1 MIREACILAGLILMA
16 GLAGCSPL
24 NAELVKALAKDD
36 AAVCVASDIR
46 GGAGMVAG
54 VPSGGY
60 GQGTLN
66 FCRSNKANS
75 KLEIKPDG
83 SMSVTTGDE

>member
-1 MIREACILAGLILMA
+1 MIREAFILAGLILLA

-24 NAELVKALAKDD
+24 NAELVKALAEDD
-36 AAVCVASDIR
+36 ASFCISSDIR

-60 GQGTLN
+60 GQGTVIM
-66 FCRSNKANS
+66 CRSGKDNS
-75 KLEIKPDG
+75 SLSVAPDG
-83 SMSVTTGDE
+83 TIKVENGSH